1 MKTSQS
7 PYAADTVSHDVPAGT
22 EFDVDRLRA
31 LVDSRLRS
39 ELEAEKGG
47 NPYDAKAQSAS
58 EQLERL
64 RRPERFLEVCR
75 EPLYELGKVE
85 NYGSLTTVWTRRTLL
100 RPAPSWSA
108 ADDKLS
114 RIQSATSRAP
124 VVSVLESSGFK
135 HIAVRV
141 NLLAG
146 LVKEGAPEMNIESLK
161 FLASTLIS
169 HRELPKPGITL
180 TDEGH
185 VHAGWKRH
193 KEISIGLTFLP
204 SGLVDVT
211 AVALPHDASGEIRR
225 IGGLHEPSICIQA
238 VSWFFGRI
246 T

>member
-1 MKTSQS
+1 MTQG
-7 PYAADTVSHDVPAGT
+7 PYARTP
-22 EFDVDRLRA
+22 VDFKLQ
-31 LVDSRLRS
+31 S

-47 NPYDAKAQSAS
+47 NPYDARAQSAS

-64 RRPERFLEVCR
+64 GRFLGVLR
-75 EPLYELGKVE
+75 EDPLSAHVKVE
-85 NYGSLTTVWTRRTLL
+85 NYGYHYKAFRLPRAHLRRQDSFWSEADAKLL
-100 RPAPSWSA
+100 QV
-108 ADDKLS
+108 
-114 RIQSATSRAP
+114 QSATSRAP
-124 VVSVLESSGFK
+124 VVSALEAEGLK
-135 HIAVRV
+135 HIVARV

-146 LVKEGAPEMNIESLK
+146 LVKEGAPEMNLESLK
-161 FLASTLIS
+161 SLASTLIS

-238 VSWFFGRI
+238 VSWFFERI